1 LVVGVLQIELSIPSA
16 NSLKAKRQV
25 LHSLKDRIRRHFN
38 VSVAEVG
45 ENDLWRS
52 AVLAVVVASNDKRF
66 ANRILSKVVDFIGD
80 SHDIVVDDYQL
91 GII

>member
-1 LVVGVLQIELSIPSA
+1 MVVGVLQIELSIPSA